1 MRALTPETRLRR
13 ALTNGAHLAV
23 LSAFAFAQ
31 PLFDILGHNATFF
44 AARESTSREI
54 VLFALALILV
64 PPAVLGGLE
73 LAADLVSRALARAL
87 HLVFI
92 GALSSVIALEVLT
105 NTGSAGGELALTLAA
120 GTGVAAAAVYR
131 RARVFRS
138 ILTILAPA
146 PLVFLALFLFG
157 SDVSDLVFV
166 HTPEAQ
172 AATVSSKTP
181 VVLIVFDELST
192 VSLMNRREEVDAR
205 RYPNFAAL
213 SRDATWFRSATTVDG
228 YTEGAV
234 PAILTGVGSVQQS
247 VPTYSKYPHNL
258 FTLLGANYRMRVVE
272 TVTQLCPTTL
282 CGDTPVPQARA
293 VSGSAAS
300 LASDAS
306 IVYLHLLV
314 PEPYA
319 VHLPSISD
327 TWGSFGRSESTEPV
341 RRRDSGRIQACGRGV
356 CTFTDLISAERT
368 PTLYFLHT
376 ELPHW
381 PWVHLPS
388 GRRWTLDERPIH
400 GFDTSKGYWAAD
412 WPALQG
418 EQRYLLQL
426 GYTDRTLGLILGRL
440 RATGLYDRA
449 LLIVTADHGVSF
461 RVGSQR
467 RRPKPANLDDIAF
480 MPLFVKLPGQKEGR
494 ISDAF
499 ARTIDIL
506 PTIARVLGL
515 SPPLH
520 VEGSPLVG
528 RSVPPNGTVR
538 VKAGGQLVSARLSAL
553 RAKRSRTLAERIG
566 TFGQGSFASVYGIG
580 PHRELLGRRI
590 AELVVRPSTA
600 PRVKLEGRSLFD
612 AVDPASDFVP
622 AYVEGTLTGE
632 RVARLD
638 LAIALNGRI
647 AAVTRTFVEDG
658 QTRFA
663 ALVPEQSL
671 RPGPNTVDV
680 FSVLRRGKTLVL
692 EHLRNDQVSP

>member
-1 MRALTPETRLRR
+1 
-13 ALTNGAHLAV
+13 LTNGAHLAV

-31 PLFDILGHNATFF
+31 PLFDILGRNATFF
-44 AARESTSREI
+44 AARGSTSREI
-54 VLFALALILV
+54 VLFALTLILV
-64 PPAVLGGLE
+64 PPAVLLSLE

-92 GALSSVIALEVLT
+92 GGLSFVIALEVLT
-105 NTGSAGGELALTLAA
+105 NTGAVAGEAALLLAA
-120 GTGVAAAAVYR
+120 GAGAVAAAFYR
-131 RARVFRS
+131 RARVVRS
-138 ILTILAPA
+138 ILTVLAPA
-146 PLVFLALFLFG
+146 PLVFLALFLFD

-166 HTPEAQ
+166 DTPEAQ
-172 AATVSSKTP
+172 AATVRSKTP

-192 VSLMNRREEVDAR
+192 VSLMNRREEIDAR

-234 PAILTGVGSVQQS
+234 PAILTGVRSVDRS
-247 VPTYSKYPHNL
+247 APTYSEYPHNL
-258 FTLLGANYRMRVVE
+258 FTLLGASYRMRVVE
-272 TVTQLCPTTL
+272 TFTQLCPPTL
-282 CGDTPVPQARA
+282 CRDTPVSQARA
-293 VSGSAAS
+293 LSGSAGS
-300 LASDAS
+300 LVSDAGV
-306 IVYLHLLV
+306 VYLHLLV

-327 TWGSFGRSESTEPV
+327 TWGGFGRSESKEPV
-341 RRRDSGRIQACGRGV
+341 RQTDSGRIEACGRGV
-356 CTFTDLISAERT
+356 CAFNDLISAERT

-426 GYTDRTLGLILGRL
+426 GYTDRALGLILGRL
-440 RATGLYDRA
+440 RATGLFDRA

-499 ARTIDIL
+499 ARTIDIV
-506 PTIARVLGL
+506 PTIVRVLGL
-515 SPPLH
+515 SAPWH

-528 RSVPPNGTVR
+528 RTVPADGTVR
-538 VKAGGQLVSARLSAL
+538 VKAGGQRVSARLSAL
-553 RAKRSRTLAERIG
+553 RAMRSRTLAERIG
-566 TFGQGSFASVYGIG
+566 TFGQGPFVSVYQIG
-580 PHRELLGRRI
+580 PYRELLGRRV
-590 AELVVRPSTA
+590 AKLVVRPSAETG
-600 PRVKLEGRSLFD
+600 VKLVGRSLFD
-612 AVDPASDFVP
+612 AVDPDSEFVP
-622 AYVEGTLTGE
+622 SYVEGALTGGLA
-632 RVARLD
+632 ARLD

-647 AAVTRTFVEDG
+647 AAVTRTFAEDG
-658 QTRFA
+658 QTKFA

-680 FSVLRRGKTLVL
+680 FSVLRKGRTLVL
-692 EHLRNDQVSP
+692 QHLRND